1 LHDYKGV
8 INLTH
13 KEHGGSH
20 EPPSENYCDDGR
32 DCRAISVFS
41 LVQAANEWAVEGEKV
56 VRYDA
61 KVVDILYELSVDYP
75 ANCGGSKRQLRLL
88 KDDGTLWPVVKNND
102 LFAGAVDD
110 LIEYC
115 GKKITADGLEIHN
128 AILKIL
134 QLQFKRLA
142 PHGKWKR
149 ANWFTRNWSKRNG
162 GEDGGVWIWEDKT
175 VQALIAEDG
184 VSNAFPQS
192 RAGRTGTRR
201 LSDESQFR
209 HVPDRSRRQAGHL
222 VPA

>member
-1 LHDYKGV
+1 MNRLPK
-8 INLTH
+8 IIATM
-13 KEHGGSH
+13 
-20 EPPSENYCDDGR
+20 
-32 DCRAISVFS
+32 
-41 LVQAANEWAVEGEKV
+41 AANAVLSAFSSLAQTADEWGIEGEKV

-61 KVVDILYELSVDYP
+61 KVVDILYELSGDCP
-75 ANCGGSKRQLRLL
+75 ANCGGDKRQLGLL

-128 AILKIL
+128 AKMKIF

-142 PHGKWKR
+142 PDGKWNR

-162 GEDGGVWIWEDKT
+162 GEDGVGWIWEDKT
-175 VQALIAEDG
+175 VQALIAKDG
-184 VSNAFPQS
+184 VSNAFPRS

-201 LSDESQFR
+201 LSDEPQFH
-209 HVPDRSRRQAGHL
+209 HVPDGSGRRAGHL